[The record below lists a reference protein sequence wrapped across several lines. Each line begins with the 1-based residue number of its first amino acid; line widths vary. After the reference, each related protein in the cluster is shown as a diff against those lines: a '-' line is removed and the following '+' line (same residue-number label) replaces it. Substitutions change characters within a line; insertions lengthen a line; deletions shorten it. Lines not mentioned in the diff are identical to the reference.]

1 MTALLRGCLVP
12 AQLGRKPKE
21 PLAWHAR
28 PSPPSLP
35 LPSHE
40 ELPDTP
46 KQAMHCHTSM
56 PLSMPCPSTSHAFPS
71 PLSLPAPPPPHPELN
86 PAHCLGPGSNV
97 TLSGKPFPVLP
108 VKKIITLPVGS
119 LNPGLTVRSAVELS
133 QSHPHGASAPL
144 SIKWRQVT
152 ST

>member
-1 MTALLRGCLVP
+1 M
-12 AQLGRKPKE
+12 
-21 PLAWHAR
+21 
-28 PSPPSLP
+28 SPPSLP
-35 LPSHE
+35 LPSHL

-46 KQAMHCHTSM
+46 EQAMHCHTSM
-56 PLSMPCPSTSHAFPS
+56 PLSMPYPSVSHAFPS
-71 PLSLPAPPPPHPELN
+71 PLSLPPPPPPGELN

-133 QSHPHGASAPL
+133 QSHPHGVSAPL
-144 SIKWRQVT
+144 SIKWRQSPLPKGEGVGRIQEKEM
-152 ST
+152 